1 MLQAHLCPMI
11 DVVCIPRSDN
21 VDVHWTY
28 YTWIAVVDVYRLLQS
43 LTHRLKTTVNSTLLQ
58 LITPLRLPIQHV
70 AVINPPNPINM
81 CTEVAPLRVLC
92 LLLSSNTG
100 LTQSYQCAYTV
111 SRCYQHRL
119 DSHLDVRYETPP
131 YLRSHFKDIH
141 STCVLSITGIMKEP
155 YHVSC

>member
-1 MLQAHLCPMI
+1 LNILY
-11 DVVCIPRSDN
+11 
-21 VDVHWTY
+21 VDHSGGCLSIT
-28 YTWIAVVDVYRLLQS
+28 AVSYASLENHCQFHIVATCHTTICHPILKLVDQTQFMTS
-43 LTHRLKTTVNSTLLQ
+43 F
-58 LITPLRLPIQHV
+58 
-70 AVINPPNPINM
+70 
-81 CTEVAPLRVLC
+81 TEVAHLRVLC